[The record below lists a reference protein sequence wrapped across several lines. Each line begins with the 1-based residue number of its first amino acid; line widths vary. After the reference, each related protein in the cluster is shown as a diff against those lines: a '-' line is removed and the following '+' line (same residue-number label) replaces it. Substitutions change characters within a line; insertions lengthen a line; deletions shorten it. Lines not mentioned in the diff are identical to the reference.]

1 MREILLKI
9 TQKITTWHERMF
21 KFLIK
26 KSKTSMWFT
35 FLLLFIC
42 LYEIFEHIIIP
53 SFLIWWGL
61 R

>member
-42 LYEIFEHIIIP
+42 LYEIFEQIVIP
-53 SFLIWWGL
+53 AFLIWWGV